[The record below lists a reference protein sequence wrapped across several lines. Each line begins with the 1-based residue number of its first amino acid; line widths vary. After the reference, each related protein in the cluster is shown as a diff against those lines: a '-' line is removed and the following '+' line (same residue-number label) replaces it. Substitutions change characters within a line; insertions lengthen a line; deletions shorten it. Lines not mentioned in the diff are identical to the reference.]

1 MRKVM
6 LALLLIVWGYAEI
19 FSGCVVRGGKWD
31 NYGFTLRLDNAA
43 RSYTAVT
50 AVNGRFAL
58 DILPDNYKL
67 SVADQNGLIVAEE
80 QNPDLSV
87 YYLLRLSGAKA
98 KDNLLLALTTLVI
111 TAAMLLLAVLVWIVK
126 RPARRSIC
134 LPLLAGSF
142 ALYTATDAAQ
152 DLLALSGLEPQAGAL
167 FFLKHIGL
175 VWFGYLFFRFWRA
188 DFGRLRLLL
197 WFETLILCTWP
208 LLGLDSAFEDFWLFS
223 FAQLRLLIMLQ
234 LFLFLLTGILTVF
247 LRWLREK
254 DNWRKRTLAVTQS
267 IFIALLALFSALV
280 VWPLLYRQ
288 GAEFFDRQYILT
300 ALIFGLIVFVWL
312 SCAEIYQHVFQTQ
325 LCLERQE
332 RLSALG
338 KLASGLAHEIK
349 NPLAALHNLVAVL
362 PENYR
367 RAKFRAEFMDIVPRQ
382 IERINQ
388 LVTGLLDL
396 SRAGDGQKT
405 KFNLS
410 QLLEKSLALLTGQA
424 VRQNVQIEKN
434 IAPNI
439 EFRGQPNALEQVFLD
454 LGLNALQAMPQ
465 GGVLKVTLKEDK
477 TLVFQDNGCGIRT
490 EILPHI
496 FDPFVTTKKS
506 GTGLGLSIVKKILD
520 EHKVKIEI
528 AAKWKQGATAT
539 LFFY

>member
-1 MRKVM
+1 M
-6 LALLLIVWGYAEI
+6 LLLAVWGYADV
-19 FSGCVVRGGKWD
+19 FSGCVVRSGKWD
-31 NYGFTLRLDNAA
+31 NYGFTVRLYNTA
-43 RSYTAVT
+43 RSYSTVT
-50 AVNGRFAL
+50 AVNGKFTL
-58 DILPDNYKL
+58 DILPADYKI
-67 SVADQNGLIVAEE
+67 SVADQNGALIAEE
-80 QNPDLSV
+80 QIPKFTSD
-87 YYLLRLSGAKA
+87 YLLRLTGAKA

-111 TAAMLLLAVLVWIVK
+111 TAAMLLLAVLVWVVK
-126 RPARRSIC
+126 RPARRSVC
-134 LPLLAGSF
+134 LLLLAGSF

-152 DLLALSGLEPQAGAL
+152 DLLALSGLESLAGAL

-175 VWFGYLFFRFWRA
+175 AWFGYLFFRFWRT
-188 DFGRLRLLL
+188 DFSWLRLLP
-197 WFETLILCTWP
+197 WSETLVICTWP
-208 LLGLDSAFEDFWLFS
+208 ILGLDSTFENFWLFS

-267 IFIALLALFSALV
+267 VFVALLFLFGTLV
-280 VWPLLYRQ
+280 IWPLLYRQ

-300 ALIFGLIVFVWL
+300 ALIFGLIIFVWL

-349 NPLAALHNLVAVL
+349 NPLAALHNLVSVL

-367 RAKFRAEFMDIVPRQ
+367 QAKFRAEFMEIVPRQ
-382 IERINQ
+382 IERINH
-388 LVTGLLDL
+388 LVSGLLDL
-396 SRAGDGQKT
+396 SRAGDGQKV

-410 QLLEKSLALLTGQA
+410 QLLEKSLALLAGQA
-424 VRQNVQIEKN
+424 VKQNVRLAKS
-434 IAPNI
+434 IAPDI
-439 EFRGQPNALEQVFLD
+439 WFRGQPGALEQVFLD
-454 LGLNALQAMPQ
+454 LGLNALQAMPA
-465 GGVLKVTLKEDK
+465 GGVLKVALKEDK
-477 TLVFQDNGCGIRT
+477 TLIFQDNGCGIRP
-490 EILPHI
+490 EILPQI

-520 EHKVKIEI
+520 EHRVKIEI
-528 AAKWKQGATAT
+528 VSQWKQGAAAT

>member
-6 LALLLIVWGYAEI
+6 LMLLLAVWGYAEV

-31 NYGFTLRLDNAA
+31 NYGFTVRLDSAEQA
-43 RSYTAVT
+43 YSAVT
-50 AVNGRFAL
+50 AVNGKFAL
-58 DILPDNYKL
+58 NIPPDNYKL
-67 SVADQNGLIVAEE
+67 SVADQDGEIIAAE
-80 QNPDLSV
+80 QPLDFSA
-87 YYLLRLSGAKA
+87 YYLLHLPGAKA

-111 TAAMLLLAVLVWIVK
+111 TVAMLLLAVLVWLVK

-134 LPLLAGSF
+134 LLLLAGSF

-152 DLLALSGLEPQAGAL
+152 DLLALSGLESLAGTL
-167 FFLKHIGL
+167 CFLKHIGL
-175 VWFGYLFFRFWRA
+175 AWFGYLFFRVWRA
-188 DFGRLRLLL
+188 DLSRLWLLPL
-197 WFETLILCTWP
+197 AETLIICTWP
-208 LLGLDSAFEDFWLFS
+208 VWGLDSAFEDFWVFN

-234 LFLFLLTGILTVF
+234 LFLFILAGILTVF

-254 DNWRKRTLAVTQS
+254 DNWRKRTLAVTQAV
-267 IFIALLALFSALV
+267 FILLLLLFGVLV

-300 ALIFGLIVFVWL
+300 ALIFGLIIFVWL

-349 NPLAALHNLVAVL
+349 NPLASLHNLVAVL
-362 PENYR
+362 PQNYR
-367 RAKFRAEFMDIVPRQ
+367 QAKFRAEFMEIVPRQ
-382 IERINQ
+382 IERINH
-388 LVTGLLDL
+388 LVSGLLDL
-396 SRAGDGQKT
+396 SRAGDGQKI

-410 QLLEKSLALLTGQA
+410 QLLERSLTLLAGQA
-424 VRQNVQIEKN
+424 VKQNVHLEKN
-434 IAPNI
+434 IAPDLW
-439 EFRGQPNALEQVFLD
+439 FKGQTNALEQVFLD

-465 GGVLKVTLKEDK
+465 GGVLKVTLLENK
-477 TLVFQDNGCGIRT
+477 TLIFQDNGCGIRP
-490 EILPHI
+490 EILPQI

-506 GTGLGLSIVKKILD
+506 GTGLGLSIVKKIL
-520 EHKVKIEI
+520 EAHKVKIEI
-528 AAKWKQGATAT
+528 TAKWKQGTTAT

>member
-6 LALLLIVWGYAEI
+6 LALLLAVWGYAEI

-31 NYGFTLRLDNAA
+31 NYGFTVRLESAA
-43 RSYTAVT
+43 HSYAAVT

-58 DILPDNYKL
+58 EVAPDNYQL
-67 SVADQNGLIVAEE
+67 SVVDQDGVLVAAA
-80 QNPDLSV
+80 QNPDLTTDFS
-87 YYLLRLSGAKA
+87 LRLTGAKV

-152 DLLALSGLEPQAGAL
+152 DLLALSGLESLAGAL

-175 VWFGYLFFRFWRA
+175 VWFGYLFFRFWRV
-188 DFGRLRLLL
+188 DFDRLRLLP
-197 WFETLILCTWP
+197 WSETLVLCTWP
-208 LLGLDSAFEDFWLFS
+208 LLGLDSAFEKFWFFS

-234 LFLFLLTGILTVF
+234 LFLFLLSGILTVF

-267 IFIALLALFSALV
+267 VFVALLLLFSALV

-300 ALIFGLIVFVWL
+300 ALIFGLIIFVWL

-367 RAKFRAEFMDIVPRQ
+367 QAKFRAEFMDIVPRQ
-382 IERINQ
+382 IERINH
-388 LVTGLLDL
+388 LVSGLLDL
-396 SRAGDGQKT
+396 SRAGDGQKIR
-405 KFNLS
+405 FNLS
-410 QLLEKSLALLTGQA
+410 QLLEKSLALLAGQA
-424 VRQNVQIEKN
+424 VKQNVQIERA
-434 IAPNI
+434 IAPDI
-439 EFRGQPNALEQVFLD
+439 WFKGQPNALEQVFLD

-477 TLVFQDNGCGIRT
+477 TLTFQDNGCGIRP

-506 GTGLGLSIVKKILD
+506 GNGLGLSIVKKILD

-528 AAKWKQGATAT
+528 SAQWKQGAAAV

>member
-1 MRKVM
+1 M
-6 LALLLIVWGYAEI
+6 LLLAVWGYAEL
-19 FSGCVVRGGKWD
+19 FSGCVVRGGQWD
-31 NYGFTLRLDNAA
+31 NYGFTVRLDSVA
-43 RSYTAVT
+43 RSYTTVT

-67 SVADQNGLIVAEE
+67 SVADQNGKIVAVE
-80 QNPDLSV
+80 QNPELAAD
-87 YYLLRLSGAKA
+87 YQLRLTGAWA
-98 KDNLLLALTTLVI
+98 KNNLLLALTTLVI
-111 TAAMLLLAVLVWIVK
+111 TAAMLLLAVLVWAVK
-126 RPARRSIC
+126 RPARRSVC
-134 LPLLAGSF
+134 LLLLAGSF

-152 DLLALSGLEPQAGAL
+152 DLLALSGLESPAGAL

-175 VWFGYLFFRFWRA
+175 AWFGYLFFRFWRS
-188 DFGRLRLLL
+188 DFGWLRLLPL
-197 WFETLILCTWP
+197 SETLIISTWP
-208 LLGLDSAFEDFWLFS
+208 LLGLDSAFENFWLFS

-234 LFLFLLTGILTVF
+234 LFLFLLAGILTVF

-267 IFIALLALFSALV
+267 VFVALLFLFGTLV
-280 VWPLLYRQ
+280 IWPLLYRQ

-300 ALIFGLIVFVWL
+300 ALIFGLIIFVWL

-349 NPLAALHNLVAVL
+349 NPLAALHNLVTVL

-367 RAKFRAEFMDIVPRQ
+367 RAKFRAEFMEIVPRQ

-388 LVTGLLDL
+388 LVSGLLDL
-396 SRAGDGQKT
+396 SRAGDGQKA

-424 VRQNVQIEKN
+424 VKQNVQIEKN
-434 IAPNI
+434 IAPDI
-439 EFRGQPNALEQVFLD
+439 WFRGQPNALEQVFLD
-454 LGLNALQAMPQ
+454 LGLNALQAMPR
-465 GGVLKVTLKEDK
+465 GGVLKVTLKENK
-477 TLVFQDNGCGIRT
+477 TLIFQDNGCGIRP
-490 EILPHI
+490 EILPYI
-496 FDPFVTTKKS
+496 FNPFVTTKKS

-528 AAKWKQGATAT
+528 VSRQKQGASAT

>member
-1 MRKVM
+1 MRKVLLM
-6 LALLLIVWGYAEI
+6 LFLAAWGYAAV

-31 NYGFTLRLDNAA
+31 NYGFTVRVFNAA
-43 RSYTAVT
+43 RSYSTVT
-50 AVNGRFAL
+50 AVNGRFTL
-58 DILPDNYKL
+58 DVLPDDYRL
-67 SVADQNGLIVAEE
+67 SVADQNGEIVAEK
-80 QNPDLSV
+80 PRVDLSSH
-87 YYLLRLSGAKA
+87 YLLQLTGAKA
-98 KDNLLLALTTLVI
+98 GDNLLLALTTLVV
-111 TAAMLLLAVLVWIVK
+111 TAAMLLLAVLVWLVK

-134 LPLLAGSF
+134 LLLLAGSF

-152 DLLALSGLEPQAGAL
+152 DLLALSGLESLAGTL

-175 VWFGYLFFRFWRA
+175 TWFGYLFFRFWHA
-188 DFGRLRLLL
+188 DFGRLRLLP
-197 WFETLILCTWP
+197 WSETLIICTWP
-208 LLGLDSAFEDFWLFS
+208 VFGLDSAFEDFWLFS

-234 LFLFLLTGILTVF
+234 LFLFILAGVLTVF

-267 IFIALLALFSALV
+267 IFVLLLCLLSVLV

-288 GAEFFDRQYILT
+288 GTEFFDRQYILT
-300 ALIFGLIVFVWL
+300 ALIFGLIIFVWL

-362 PENYR
+362 PQNYR
-367 RAKFRAEFMDIVPRQ
+367 QAKFRTEFMEIVPRQ
-382 IERINQ
+382 IERINH
-388 LVTGLLDL
+388 LVSGLLDL
-396 SRAGDGQKT
+396 SRAGDGQKIR
-405 KFNLS
+405 FNLS
-410 QLLEKSLALLTGQA
+410 QLLEKSLVLLAGQA
-424 VRQNVQIEKN
+424 VKQDVHLEKS
-434 IAPNI
+434 IAPDLW
-439 EFRGQPNALEQVFLD
+439 FKGQTNALEQVFLD

-465 GGVLKVTLKEDK
+465 GGVLKITLLEDK
-477 TLVFQDNGCGIRT
+477 TLIFQDNGCGIRP

-520 EHKVKIEI
+520 THKVKIEI
-528 AAKWKQGATAT
+528 AAKWKQGTTVT